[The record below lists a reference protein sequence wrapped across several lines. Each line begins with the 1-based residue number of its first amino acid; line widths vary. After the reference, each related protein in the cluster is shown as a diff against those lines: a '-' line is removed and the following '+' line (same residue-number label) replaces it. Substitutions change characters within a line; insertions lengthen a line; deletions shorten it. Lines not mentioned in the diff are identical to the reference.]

1 MGVGT
6 VGVVWVVMEEE
17 LGVGKSR
24 SRQGLQAKW
33 EQGSWRRG
41 VEGRGGVQQIM
52 HSSDRSPLSSVSES
66 PGTGFCGKEASKV
79 GQSGRFGGV
88 FWA

>member
-1 MGVGT
+1 MEGLVLGE
-6 VGVVWVVMEEE
+6 VVE
-17 LGVGKSR
+17 GKSR

-52 HSSDRSPLSSVSES
+52 QSSERSPSSAGSES
-66 PGTGFCGKEASKV
+66 PGQGFCGREASKV
-79 GQSGRFGGV
+79 GQSGRLGGV
-88 FWA
+88 PWG